1 MSSVSAVG
9 LGKGFR
15 RYGRPLDRALEWFR
29 GGLRHEMF
37 WAVRDVSFDLPG
49 GATLGIVGDNG
60 AGKTSLLAM
69 LAGASTPTVGRLT
82 TAGRVGSILEL
93 GAGLHPAFTG
103 RENVFLAGQAMG
115 LNRREIEDRLSEIV
129 DFSELG
135 EFIDQPSRTYS
146 SGMFLRLA
154 FSIATAVRPDILVI
168 DEALAVGDQRFQA
181 KCTERIDGFVR
192 DGGTLMF
199 CSHNLYQVRRLCDR
213 TLWLEGGMVQQI
225 GPSAEVCDAY
235 MDRSRGRALAGGM
248 GVSSGENPLLSVTRV
263 EFVGG
268 DGERAENLRTGDAA
282 TLRVWLKRAPG
293 ADVLPA
299 VAVGV
304 VRGDGLV
311 CHCASSDESGVEP
324 AGTSNGEFYISM
336 SFRELALLG
345 GRYHFNVAAIDGRRP
360 LVLLDVREGEAPFSV
375 TNPGTDWGVSR
386 LPHIWSNTLPGG
398 GDGSAEG
405 NRA

>member
-1 MSSVSAVG
+1 MSGVHAAG
-9 LGKGFR
+9 LGKGYR
-15 RYGRPLDRALEWFR
+15 RYQRPLDRAVEWFR
-29 GGLRHEMF
+29 GGSRHQLF

-49 GATLGIVGDNG
+49 GSTLGIVGDNG

-69 LAGASTPTVGRLT
+69 LAGASTPTAGRLT

-115 LNRREIEDRLSEIV
+115 LSQREIEARVGEIV

-192 DGGTLMF
+192 AGGTLVF

-213 TLWLEGGMVQQI
+213 TLWLEEGKVQQI

-248 GVSSGENPLLSVTRV
+248 GVSSGEDPLLSVTRV
-263 EFVGG
+263 EFVGEA
-268 DGERAENLRTGDAA
+268 GERAENLRTGDAA
-282 TLRVWLKRAPG
+282 TLRVWLRRSPG

-311 CHCASSDESGVEP
+311 CHCVSSDEAGVEP
-324 AGTSNGEFYISM
+324 AEVSSEEFFISM

-360 LVLLDVREGEAPFSV
+360 LILLDVREGEAPFSV
-375 TNPGTDWGVSR
+375 TNPKADWGVSR
-386 LPHIWSNTLPGG
+386 LPHTWSNELPGG
-398 GDGSAEG
+398 RNGSAEG